1 MISNSKEKVSSLKE
15 KVEILEI
22 ESDDQEQY
30 SRRNCILVHGIK
42 ENRFEITNEWVSCVI
57 KKTMDIELSEKD
69 IKRSYRTIGQ
79 MFSQRKKNQRL
90 WKIYN

>member
-42 ENRFEITNEWVSCVI
+42 ENRFEITNELVPCII

-69 IKRSYRTIGQ
+69 IKRSYRTGNTIP
-79 MFSQRKKNQRL
+79 RKKKL
-90 WKIYN
+90 LIVKSV